1 MASLHDASRD
11 LVAEVCLCRKPK
23 KRGRSFCLDCYLRLP
38 VNIQRALWRRCGD
51 GYEEAYVAAK
61 EWLLA

>member
-1 MASLHDASRD
+1 M
-11 LVAEVCLCRKPK
+11 AEVCLCRKPK